1 MNLVT
6 GPFDMFFRHGGW
18 REFLVGLSWPLLLAF
33 VVLIIVI
40 IYFGLKHA
48 HRDKDED

>member
-1 MNLVT
+1 MNTVT

-18 REFLVGLSWPLLLAF
+18 REVLMNAWPLLLAL
-33 VVLIIVI
+33 VALIVVI
-40 IYFGLKHA
+40 IYFGLKHV